1 DAATTSAP
9 IAELPVTLTLEQR
22 STTPIPGSDGK
33 LSLTIGDITREQ
45 VAVSILDADNRAL
58 AGPVS
63 LTAGQTVPVRLEGT
77 DYHLRLEKLSNALI
91 GSDFATLVIDV
102 PSGDGTSDSRSALTE
117 LQKIERLIETVAAQ
131 DAAFMRHGTAYA
143 AADAAEHLRS

>member
-1 DAATTSAP
+1 
-9 IAELPVTLTLEQR
+9 
-22 STTPIPGSDGK
+22 
-33 LSLTIGDITREQ
+33 
-45 VAVSILDADNRAL
+45 
-58 AGPVS
+58 
-63 LTAGQTVPVRLEGT
+63 
-77 DYHLRLEKLSNALI
+77 EKLSNALI

-143 AADAAEHLRS
+143 AADAAEHLRSKLSAAGSRIQTAREFIDQIASRSSVSGEEYHIRFEDGRTMTSREFLQQELEKLEPK